1 MVYPG
6 FFESDVRV
14 ETGLENMRYGS
25 ITNRGIRAR
34 GAAAVPP
41 THPKIGRHLLTFP
54 EHVFSTKN

>member
-34 GAAAVPP
+34 GAAPVPP
-41 THPKIGRHLLTFP
+41 THPKIGRHL
-54 EHVFSTKN
+54 

>member
-34 GAAAVPP
+34 GAAPVPP

-54 EHVFSTKN
+54 EY